1 MKTALKISI
10 ILNLGLLGGLV
21 FIWANQRGAGVV
33 SALPAGMKAKS
44 PMQVMAVSAPPIIQQ
59 VEQKPFHWSQLE
71 SADYRTYIKN
81 LRGIGC
87 PEATLRAI
95 VTADVNAVYQKRSQ
109 ELEQKLADINRSSW
123 PVQFKSL
130 NSRQALQ
137 AELQKLPDEE
147 VSEIADLLG
156 LQPAPARKVAVN
168 TATASQA
175 NTTSLSPADANPSS
189 QTDATPSSQ
198 VDTASLAPVDET
210 SPPQVSDSRNDSQN
224 TPVLPLV
231 FQNIDP
237 SALKLD
243 RQQVQA
249 INELRQNFV
258 DAIGGPNQDPQDPA
272 YSARWQGAQPENDN
286 LMLGS
291 LGIMAWETY
300 QVEAWNGH

>member
-1 MKTALKISI
+1 LK
-10 ILNLGLLGGLV
+10 
-21 FIWANQRGAGVV
+21 
-33 SALPAGMKAKS
+33 
-44 PMQVMAVSAPPIIQQ
+44 
-59 VEQKPFHWSQLE
+59 
-71 SADYRTYIKN
+71 
-81 LRGIGC
+81 
-87 PEATLRAI
+87 
-95 VTADVNAVYQKRSQ
+95 
-109 ELEQKLADINRSSW
+109 
-123 PVQFKSL
+123 
-130 NSRQALQ
+130 

-147 VSEIADLLG
+147 VAEISDLLG
-156 LQPAPARKVAVN
+156 LQPAPAQKVAVN

-198 VDTASLAPVDET
+198 VDTASLAPVDAT
-210 SPPQVSDSRNDSQN
+210 PSSQVSDSRNDSQN

-231 FQNIDP
+231 FQNVDP